1 MTKIE
6 YERRKKESYKC
17 GQIHVTEEGH
27 ETTYPMTLIYD
38 LQEEVQALKLEI
50 ADLKALHT
58 STLNELKSLVKKIS
72 EEV

>member
-6 YERRKKESYKC
+6 YERRKKESYKVA
-17 GQIHVTEEGH
+17 QIHCTEEGH

-50 ADLKALHT
+50 ADLKQVHT
-58 STLNELKSLVKKIS
+58 NTLNELKALVKKLS